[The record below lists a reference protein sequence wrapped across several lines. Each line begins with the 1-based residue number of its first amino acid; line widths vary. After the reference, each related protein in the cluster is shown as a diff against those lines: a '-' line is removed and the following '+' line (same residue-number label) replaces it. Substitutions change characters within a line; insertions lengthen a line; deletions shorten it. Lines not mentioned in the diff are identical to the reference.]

1 MNKAARE
8 LVMFV
13 DDDDAVRAANA
24 QTLRLVGLEAVTYAH
39 PEAALAALDAHFP
52 GCVITDLRMPRMDGL
67 ELQRRIGALDR
78 EIPVILITGHG
89 DVEDAVVALQ
99 AGAYDF
105 ITKPFA
111 PDRLLASVRR
121 ALNFRSLVLDN
132 RRLVAAMEGAEPDV
146 PLLGDAPAVVALR
159 EMIRRLAD
167 TDANVLIEG
176 EPGVGKEHVA
186 RILHGLSRRRTRTFS
201 VVECGLITD
210 VQIAEDLFGEA
221 QKSPGLRPR
230 LGKIELA
237 DNGAL
242 FLHDV
247 DSATPALQT
256 ALARVIE
263 ERAFTPTRGGELRS
277 VSFRAIAA
285 AGCDLAQAAAAGRFR
300 RDLFYGLAMARLTI
314 PPLRER
320 RGDIMAL
327 FATFVQDAA
336 RRQQRPV
343 PLLTDAVRRRLI
355 DHEWPGNLRELQHFA
370 ERVVLGLDAATAAPQ
385 EAAEPSLPDR
395 VNAFEAGVIKDALRV
410 AGGDVRAALQALKI
424 PRKTFYDKINRH
436 GIDLDAFRSGKA
448 ES

>member
-1 MNKAARE
+1 MTNPVRE
-8 LVMFV
+8 LVLFV

-24 QTLRLVGLEAVTYAH
+24 QTLQLNGFEALTFAH
-39 PEAALAALDAHFP
+39 PEAALAALDPQFP
-52 GCVITDLRMPRMDGL
+52 GCVVTDLWMPRIDGL

-89 DVEDAVVALQ
+89 DVEDAVAALQ

-132 RRLVAAMEGAEPDV
+132 RRLVAAMETAEPDV
-146 PLLGDAPAVVALR
+146 PLLGEAPAIVALR
-159 EMIRRLAD
+159 EMIRRLAN
-167 TDANVLIEG
+167 TDANIVIDG
-176 EPGVGKEHVA
+176 EPGVGKEHIA
-186 RILHGLSRRRTRTFS
+186 RVLHGMSRRRARIFS
-201 VVECGLITD
+201 VVECGLIPD
-210 VQIAEDLFGEA
+210 IQITEDLFGEA

-237 DNGAL
+237 DNGTL

-247 DSATPALQT
+247 DTASPALQT

-263 ERAFTPTRGGELRS
+263 ERAFTPTHGGEVRT

-285 AGCDLAQAAAAGRFR
+285 AGTDLAQAAAAGRFR
-300 RDLFYGLAMARLTI
+300 RDLFYGLAMARLTV

-320 RGDIMAL
+320 RGDITAL

-343 PLLTDAVRRRLI
+343 PVLTDAVRRRLI
-355 DHEWPGNLRELQHFA
+355 DHDWPGNLRELQHFA
-370 ERVVLGLDAATAAPQ
+370 ERVVLGLDAPAATSQ
-385 EAAEPSLPDR
+385 DSTEPSLPDR
-395 VNAFEAGVIKDALRV
+395 VNAFEAGVIKDALRN
-410 AGGDVRAALQALKI
+410 AGGDVRAALQSLKI
-424 PRKTFYDKINRH
+424 PRKTFYDKVHRH
-436 GIDLDAFRSGKA
+436 GIDLDAFRTGKP
-448 ES
+448 EG